1 MAQVMSEYADRFQA
15 ARRVRSL
22 TLQDEREARRQL
34 QALYGAWR
42 RVAASDDGK
51 VILDNLALIL
61 LKPCERPEDEGARR
75 LVLTLF
81 QTIREALAERQEED
95 ITG

>member
-1 MAQVMSEYADRFQA
+1 MSEYADRFQA
-15 ARRVRSL
+15 ARRLRGLTVR
-22 TLQDEREARRQL
+22 DELEARRQL

-61 LKPCERPEDEGARR
+61 LKPCEHPEDEGARR

-81 QTIREALAERQEED
+81 QTIREALAERQDED